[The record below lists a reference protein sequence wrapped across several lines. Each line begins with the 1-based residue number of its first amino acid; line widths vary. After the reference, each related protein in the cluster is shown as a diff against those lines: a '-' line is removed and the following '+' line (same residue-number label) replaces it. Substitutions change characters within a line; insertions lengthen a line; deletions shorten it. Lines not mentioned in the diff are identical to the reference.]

1 MKKIKLI
8 IMKFMLAMVRY
19 SKELKVNEG
28 LIISSKKQAFSL
40 RGFSHRFKTLS

>member
-28 LIISSKKQAFSL
+28 LIILLKNK
-40 RGFSHRFKTLS
+40 RFH